1 MKCPFLWLPSVTLN
15 AIGLHIFK
23 QDYPCLISLSRGL
36 LCVALR
42 RWNPSA
48 AFFCERTRAVRSAWD
63 WKVLFLWLVHADTC
77 GRGASKL
84 RAISFPRWSPANLS
98 PSLIGTLHS
107 SLSKEGGL
115 NAAEARL
122 SQAFS
127 EAGTPLRCKHLIFY
141 AWLTATKFKY
151 PPANLIWKQL
161 LWNVLKGRSKEELH
175 TFGTKTSRGRAVRD
189 WRGVNR
195 RENLHFFAQS
205 LREEMRRKK
214 QLLGTPHPKPPS
226 QKWENVI

>member
-1 MKCPFLWLPSVTLN
+1 MKCPFLLLPSVTLN

-63 WKVLFLWLVHADTC
+63 WKVLFLWLAHADTC

-122 SQAFS
+122 RLSLRQVHPCAVSIWYFMHGLQQQSLSIPPPPPPRILFENTCFEMFWREGVKKSYARLEQRQA
-127 EAGTPLRCKHLIFY
+127 EAELSGIGGEWIGGRICTSSRRAYGKR
-141 AWLTATKFKY
+141 WG
-151 PPANLIWKQL
+151 
-161 LWNVLKGRSKEELH
+161 GRS
-175 TFGTKTSRGRAVRD
+175 SC
-189 WRGVNR
+189 
-195 RENLHFFAQS
+195 
-205 LREEMRRKK
+205 
-214 QLLGTPHPKPPS
+214 
-226 QKWENVI
+226 